1 MVWIT
6 FCQKVFYFSGPVF
19 CRALFPYAYIT
30 PSRQWFHENEDTA
43 GSFSD
48 IFGIR
53 LLYVAGAHRQRL
65 QMIIQH
71 LVWLFVHADHRH
83 FRIIWLF
90 VYIEDIFH
98 VHYKIRVFLWRDT
111 PVFIHVGT
119 EFVFFKTRR
128 IVSRPTG
135 SSSSRRTCFSRR
147 RSVHRH
153 LPSGAG
159 PQAIRIISAST
170 LPSAFLRAFEFGLRL
185 IAVTA
190 LTPPSAYAFT
200 IFETVALLTPY
211 DFAICSWVR

>member
-119 EFVFFKTRR
+119 EFVFLKHGGLSHAQQVPQVPGVPVF
-128 IVSRPTG
+128 PE
-135 SSSSRRTCFSRR
+135 
-147 RSVHRH
+147 
-153 LPSGAG
+153 GA
-159 PQAIRIISAST
+159 AST
-170 LPSAFLRAFEFGLRL
+170 GICLP
-185 IAVTA
+185 V
-190 LTPPSAYAFT
+190 P
-200 IFETVALLTPY
+200 
-211 DFAICSWVR
+211 VRRQSG